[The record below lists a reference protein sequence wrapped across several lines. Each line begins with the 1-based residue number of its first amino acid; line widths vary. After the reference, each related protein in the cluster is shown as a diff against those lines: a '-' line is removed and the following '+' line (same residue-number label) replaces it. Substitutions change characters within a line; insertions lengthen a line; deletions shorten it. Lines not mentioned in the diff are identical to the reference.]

1 MTGPIVVAFFMD
13 LIDVV
18 FYFWGIASFFGAILV
33 FTLLRMNLRQG
44 IKPSEQS
51 HIVVGPI
58 GTPIAE
64 YTAASSLEYA
74 EAMARHE
81 LEQLDRREDIT
92 ERQL

>member
-1 MTGPIVVAFFMD
+1 M
-13 LIDVV
+13 

-33 FTLLRMNLRQG
+33 FALLRMNLRKG

-51 HIVVGPI
+51 HLVAGPI

-74 EAMARHE
+74 EAVARRE
-81 LEQLDRREDIT
+81 LEQLDQREDIT
-92 ERQL
+92 ERRL